1 MKNNYNEEF
10 RFDLACTRTAPV
22 NLVISHFFAIRQ
34 VDLYA
39 PPFHL
44 SIFGQTPKGGYIER
58 SLKSDQDGYLSLSLI
73 VINN

>member
-1 MKNNYNEEF
+1 M
-10 RFDLACTRTAPV
+10 

-44 SIFGQTPKGGYIER
+44 SIFGHTPKDGYILLEQ

-73 VINN
+73 MINTLITR